1 MVQHKPPMMQ
11 WLVSQIKNKNVR
23 YYAFVSAFTSTYL
36 FSLYK
41 ASKSENEVLRVGAAG
56 SITILLGESVF
67 YFIDAVN
74 MRSKVLHEN
83 V

>member
-1 MVQHKPPMMQ
+1 MME
-11 WLVSQIKNKNVR
+11 WLVNSIKNKTVR
-23 YYAFVSAFTSTYL
+23 HYAFVGAFTTGYL

-41 ASKSENEVLRVGAAG
+41 ASKSDNEVLRVGAAG

-74 MRSKVLHEN
+74 MRSKILHEN